1 MFSIVDRYIARTVF
15 TSTAFVFAVF
25 IGLFSVVLF
34 LDAVK
39 DLGHGNFNGFTLVA
53 YVLLSLPGRIYE
65 IFPAATLVGTITGLS
80 MLALNSE
87 LTALRAGGASLARI
101 VFSVL
106 KAGAVLVVVGV
117 FIGELVMPTT
127 TDVAERGRAE
137 ALGSAVHQQAY
148 GIWLRDA
155 NEYIRIGEV
164 LPDLSVLNIEIYQFD
179 GQGRLR
185 GQIVGER
192 ARYRDGHW
200 RLEGV
205 SLTGIGDAAV
215 GSAQMD
221 SYLWQ
226 PEFTDD
232 LLSAFTIRPN
242 VMPVWRLYQY
252 VRHLRRNQQE
262 TAQYELAFWKKV
274 VLPVSTAVMILLAI
288 PFVFGRIRSGGIGQR
303 VFVGVMLGMV
313 YSLFDIGLGQF
324 GLVYGVTP
332 FLSAILPVILF
343 LVLAIVLLR
352 RVV

>member
-1 MFSIVDRYIARTVF
+1 MFSIVDRYIARAVF
-15 TSTAFVFAVF
+15 ASTAFVFAVF
-25 IGLFSVVLF
+25 VGLFSVVLF

-39 DLGHGNFNGFTLVA
+39 DLGRGHFNGFTLIA

-65 IFPAATLVGTITGLS
+65 VFPAATLVGTITGLS

-101 VFSVL
+101 VFAVL
-106 KAGAVLVVVGV
+106 KAGAVLIVIGV
-117 FIGELVMPTT
+117 FIGELVMPGT
-127 TDVAERGRAE
+127 TDLAERGRAE
-137 ALGSAVHQQAY
+137 ALGNTVRQQAY
-148 GIWLRDA
+148 GVWLRDA

-164 LPDLSVLNIEIYQFD
+164 LPDLSVLKLEIYQFD
-179 GQGRLR
+179 GLGRLR
-185 GQIVGER
+185 GQIVAER
-192 ARYRDGHW
+192 ARYREDHW

-205 SLTGIGDAAV
+205 AMTGIGDNSIGAAR
-215 GSAQMD
+215 ME
-221 SYLWQ
+221 SYAWR
-226 PEFTDD
+226 PGFTAD

-252 VRHLRRNQQE
+252 ISHLRRNQQE

-274 VLPVSTAVMILLAI
+274 VLPISAAVMILLAI
-288 PFVFGRIRSGGIGQR
+288 PFVFGQIRSGGIGQR

-324 GLVYGVTP
+324 GLVYGITP
-332 FLSAILPVILF
+332 FLSAILPAMLF